1 MSNLANLED
10 LEDEREREE
19 EIKRLREAMK
29 TMTPKDREFY
39 EKFILAY
46 DNVSKNL
53 KGKSL

>member
-46 DNVSKNL
+46 DKVSKNL